1 MMAHSQTLLARSRS
15 SSTIEK
21 VPLAS
26 YVGENVLFWNTSDG
40 LGGIAVWGRPP
51 RREIEQFVT
60 LAESIL
66 DGGALA
72 PRTIFADLQ
81 ELEAVDTDSFEL
93 VRDHIQRVGPRLAEL
108 GVREAVLRPR
118 GLVGAVVAGFYAASP
133 WLSSHRVFETA
144 ADAEVWL
151 ERPDLREHLEQVKAL
166 RATQLRARSPLY
178 TLRSLLEREPATTI
192 EDAAQRL
199 GMSTRSLQRHLRMTS
214 SSYRGELRDAR
225 LRRARALLDEG
236 TKVAAVAAEIGFASS
251 QHFATWF
258 KRHTGESPGQMSRPA
273 RRPLHGR

>member
-1 MMAHSQTLLARSRS
+1 MMARAQTLLARSRS
-15 SSTIEK
+15 SGTIEE

-118 GLVGAVVAGFYAASP
+118 GLVGAVVAGFYATSP

-151 ERPDLREHLEQVKAL
+151 ERPESSRAPRAGRSAPRHATARSVSALHPALAPRTRAGDDDRGRRAEAGHVDALAAAPPPHGLLEL
-166 RATQLRARSPLY
+166 PRRATRCTLATRTRVAR
-178 TLRSLLEREPATTI
+178 
-192 EDAAQRL
+192 
-199 GMSTRSLQRHLRMTS
+199 
-214 SSYRGELRDAR
+214 
-225 LRRARALLDEG
+225 
-236 TKVAAVAAEIGFASS
+236 
-251 QHFATWF
+251 
-258 KRHTGESPGQMSRPA
+258 
-273 RRPLHGR
+273 